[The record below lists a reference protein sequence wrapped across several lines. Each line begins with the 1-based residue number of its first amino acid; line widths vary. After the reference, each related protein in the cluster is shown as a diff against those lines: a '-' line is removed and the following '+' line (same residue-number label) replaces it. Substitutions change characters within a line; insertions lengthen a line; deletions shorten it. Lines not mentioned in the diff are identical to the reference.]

1 VLVLGAVADDHPVF
15 LLEPGSGSQ
24 PGDRIA

>member
-1 VLVLGAVADDHPVF
+1 VLVLGAVDDHPVF